1 MNGLAMYAATQPTL
15 YSELITRHAPLVK
28 RIACHLIN
36 RLPANVQLEDLIQAG
51 MIGLL
56 EASRNYDQGQ
66 GASFETYAGIRIRGS
81 MLDEIRKNDW
91 APRSVHRKARMVAKA
106 VREIE
111 HIQGRDARDHEIAAS
126 LGITLAEYY
135 AILQDASSNKVLSF
149 EDIGIGDESLLDN
162 MSDNSPGIVDGLQRE
177 DMQRIVSEAIAGL
190 PERERLVMALYYDEE
205 LNLREIGAVM
215 GVSESRVSQIHS
227 QAVIRLQARLTT
239 RGSEAEDIYSTISDT
254 KRSSYSQK

>member
-1 MNGLAMYAATQPTL
+1 MSGVAMYA
-15 YSELITRHAPLVK
+15 SEQHLTAHNQLVEKHAPLVK

-36 RLPANVQLEDLIQAG
+36 RLPASVQLEDLIQAG

-56 EASRNYDQGQ
+56 EASRNYDERQ
-66 GASFETYAGIRIRGS
+66 GASFETYAGIRIRGA

-91 APRSVHRKARMVAKA
+91 APRSVHRKARMVAEA

-111 HIQGRDARDHEIAAS
+111 HTHGRDARDTEIAAS
-126 LGITLAEYY
+126 LDLTLDEYY
-135 AILQDASSNKVLSF
+135 KILQDNSYHKVLSV
-149 EDIGIGDESLLDN
+149 EDMGLGEESLLDN
-162 MSDNSPGIVDGLQRE
+162 ISDNTPGILDGLQKE
-177 DMQRIVSEAIAGL
+177 DMTRIIAEAVASL

-227 QAVIRLQARLTT
+227 QAVIRLQARMANRLNEN
-239 RGSEAEDIYSTISDT
+239 G
-254 KRSSYSQK
+254 

>member
-1 MNGLAMYAATQPTL
+1 MNGIAAYAAQQQGLSVKTNDMV
-15 YSELITRHAPLVK
+15 ERHAPLVK

-36 RLPANVQLEDLIQAG
+36 RLPASVLLEDMVQAG

-56 EASRNYDQGQ
+56 EASSKYDETQ

-91 APRSVHRKARMVAKA
+91 APRSVHRKARMVAEA

-111 HIQGRDARDHEIAAS
+111 NVHGRDARDVEIAETLEMS
-126 LGITLAEYY
+126 LEEYY
-135 AILQDASSNKVLSF
+135 KILHDNSYHKVLSVDDTSVNTG
-149 EDIGIGDESLLDN
+149 ETMLES
-162 MSDNSPGIVDGLQRE
+162 MSDNAPGILEGMHVD
-177 DMQRIVSEAIAGL
+177 DMQRMLSEAVASL

-227 QAVIRLQARLTT
+227 QAVIRLQARMSN
-239 RGSEAEDIYSTISDT
+239 RMAE
-254 KRSSYSQK
+254 